1 MGCPAP
7 GLIRHGSGS
16 ADFALIGHSDS
27 WASSVAVMQA
37 LRGTG
42 PRPLSDADVREI
54 LPWIPPRTVCR
65 VLVRSQL
72 GTEARGVYIDSFIS
86 PDQLEPPFHH
96 ANVRRIREAADCAV
110 REGASIATLGGFS
123 SILLEGRVELL
134 PPDCGTVFTTGNTLT
149 VAYIVHGVAEAA
161 RLSGRSL
168 SDLTLLIVGA
178 TGDVGSGCGRYLAPR
193 VKRLL
198 ICARNP
204 ARLTRELES
213 LRHHDPQARAATEV
227 AELLPEADVIICAA
241 SLPSSS
247 LDLSRTGRE
256 AIVCDAGYPRNVRF
270 GGEETDRMVFSGGM
284 GQVKAGIRLEP
295 NLSQSL
301 SPHPFPNIA
310 YGCLLE
316 GMLLALEK
324 RFESFSRGRG
334 HITVEK
340 VDEIWDL
347 AQKHGFDL
355 APFFYGERPWDE
367 AFVGSTR
374 QVLS

>member
-1 MGCPAP
+1 
-7 GLIRHGSGS
+7 
-16 ADFALIGHSDS
+16 
-27 WASSVAVMQA
+27 
-37 LRGTG
+37 
-42 PRPLSDADVREI
+42 
-54 LPWIPPRTVCR
+54 
-65 VLVRSQL
+65 
-72 GTEARGVYIDSFIS
+72 
-86 PDQLEPPFHH
+86 
-96 ANVRRIREAADCAV
+96 
-110 REGASIATLGGFS
+110 
-123 SILLEGRVELL
+123 
-134 PPDCGTVFTTGNTLT
+134 
-149 VAYIVHGVAEAA
+149 
-161 RLSGRSL
+161 
-168 SDLTLLIVGA
+168 
-178 TGDVGSGCGRYLAPR
+178 
-193 VKRLL
+193 
-198 ICARNP
+198 
-204 ARLTRELES
+204 
-213 LRHHDPQARAATEV
+213 
-227 AELLPEADVIICAA
+227 
-241 SLPSSS
+241 
-247 LDLSRTGRE
+247 
-256 AIVCDAGYPRNVRF
+256 
-270 GGEETDRMVFSGGM
+270 MVFSGGM